1 MQRMKNWKTA
11 GCAILNTFIHKLTK
25 TREIEKTVAAT
36 NKNKLKRYYFYLG
49 GKILLFTNMLP
60 KQYYEFGNL

>member
-1 MQRMKNWKTA
+1 M
-11 GCAILNTFIHKLTK
+11 ILNAFKQKLTK